1 MNLNPQLLD
10 RRSAS
15 RASLRVLIILAAF
28 IALTL
33 ILTSRSAQAA
43 VNGIGLTAVGP
54 VMSANGFPEWY
65 KDSTGTRLALCLETT
80 NPLCGFVAGDIPN
93 PAAPLVVPGNFPE
106 EAFWMLGSAGLTTSN
121 AGRATLVLA
130 LEAAFS
136 VGPVKDG
143 DQVSFGRVR
152 IWVDNL
158 QPGATYIVTHP
169 YGRDVFSNVDAGT
182 RGIRYTEDIGIG
194 APGDF
199 TGALN
204 SRIGPFLKW
213 TAGAPAGFIG
223 DPNLLH
229 AVTGSPYSTN
239 FFRIEGP
246 AGSFTG
252 SPNLCADPALGADP
266 AATTDCIET
275 NQFSLMG
282 KLATNGGV
290 TADRATYTR
299 PAGSGGGTFDVFA
312 TSEANQAIEVARGAT
327 FGTTTLDGDA
337 GRYFGRIGF
346 TGATPT
352 TIKVRNSGD
361 VPIAEKTISVVD
373 LVTITRAEYNAD
385 TDTLT
390 VAANSSDQDPPP
402 ALTITGFGALAAT
415 GTSTF
420 ANVVV
425 PPNTITVTS
434 AKGGTDTQRVAIIG
448 SAFPPVAVFAAAG
461 ADQVVQQ
468 GQVVTL
474 DGSASTGD
482 IDTYQWAQVSGPT
495 VTLNNANTKIAT
507 FTAPTQSVT
516 LTFSLTVS
524 RLNPT
529 GPGST
534 DADQV
539 AIGVAQLTPP
549 IANAGPDRSVIQ
561 GTTVTLDGSA
571 SSNASGYSWAQTAG
585 PAAAL
590 SNPTAVKPTFVF
602 PVQNQPVTFQ
612 LTVTGPGGA
621 PASDSVTIN
630 PVLDSL
636 TAPRTEYTRSK
647 LEWRSQGTAT
657 VLGPTAG
664 PGNTITITLNKASG
678 PVVLGTAEVDSVGNW
693 AFRLTNTPSAKQP
706 AAGETLTITSSRGGR
721 IIGAQVTIK

>member
-15 RASLRVLIILAAF
+15 RASLRVITILAAL
-28 IALTL
+28 IALSL
-33 ILTSRSAQAA
+33 ILTLPGAQAA
-43 VNGIGLTAVGP
+43 VNGIGLTVVGP

-65 KDSTGTRLALCLETT
+65 KDSTGTRLTLCLEAT

-93 PAAPLVVPGNFPE
+93 SAAPLIVPDNFPE

-121 AGRATLVLA
+121 AGRATLVLG
-130 LEAAFS
+130 LEAAFAN
-136 VGPVKDG
+136 GPVKEG

-169 YGRDVFSNVDAGT
+169 YGRDVFPNVDAGT
-182 RGIRYTEDIGIG
+182 RGIRYVQDIGIG

-229 AVTGSPYSTN
+229 AVTGSPYNTN

-299 PAGSGGGTFDVFA
+299 PAGSGGGTIDVFA

-390 VAANSSDQDPPP
+390 VTANSSDQDPPP

-420 ANVVV
+420 ANVAV

-448 SAFPPVAVFAAAG
+448 AVFPPMAVFAAAG
-461 ADQVVQQ
+461 ADRVVQQ

-474 DGSASTGD
+474 DGTGSVGD
-482 IDTYQWAQVSGPT
+482 IDTYQWAQVGGPA
-495 VTLNNANTKIAT
+495 VTLSNANTATAT
-507 FTAPTQSVT
+507 FTAPTQAVT

-524 RLNPT
+524 RLNPAAIDT
-529 GPGST
+529 
-534 DADQV
+534 DQV
-539 AIGVAQLTPP
+539 VLGVAQLASP
-549 IANAGPDRSVIQ
+549 IANAGPDRTLIQ

-571 SSNASGYSWAQTAG
+571 SSNASGYSWAQIAG

-590 SNPTAVKPTFVF
+590 SNPTAAKPTFVY

-612 LTVTGPGGA
+612 LTVTGPGGP

-678 PVVLGTAEVDSVGNW
+678 PVVLGTAEVDNLGAW
-693 AFRLTNTPSAKQP
+693 AFRLTNTPAAKQP
-706 AAGETLTITSSRGGR
+706 VAGETLTITSSRGGR
-721 IIGAQVTIK
+721 ITGAQVTIK